1 MSIFM
6 FKRSTQKGIHK
17 SQFQGQSHQGQNLY
31 AYGVWKGLVNIHK
44 HAKYQID
51 TSNNFEEISISM
63 FKRSMQKVNIS
74 HHWHVKFT
82 GVNLFL
88 CAWKCLINIHKH
100 TKISNQYL
108 KGPRRY
114 EHIFVQKVNE
124 KSKCKLQ
131 FKGQGHKVTIFAHME
146 RSCQYT
152 HAYKISKQYLKGLRR
167 YEHLL
172 EKPKGKHFYE
182 KR

>member
-1 MSIFM
+1 M
-6 FKRSTQKGIHK
+6 
-17 SQFQGQSHQGQNLY
+17 
-31 AYGVWKGLVNIHK
+31 
-44 HAKYQID
+44 
-51 TSNNFEEISISM
+51 
-63 FKRSMQKVNIS
+63 
-74 HHWHVKFT
+74 
-82 GVNLFL
+82 
-88 CAWKCLINIHKH
+88 
-100 TKISNQYL
+100 SNQYL
-108 KGPRRY
+108 KGLRRY

-124 KSKCKLQ
+124 KGKCKLQ